1 MVQGTYNYLAPNKS
15 LGLYSVTVDNVST
28 MCTGVSG
35 GLLLMWIITAYG
47 FLFTNMSTL
56 KSIGV
61 AQIPLTASNLRN
73 MFNGNS
79 KSTGCSMPGQ
89 WLNLAI
95 TSFVA
100 HAYLSGADYTTQAV
114 QVLAVYIG
122 LANIQCCL
130 APEGALKSLGIDKKQ
145 TSPITIF
152 VTKVLGHQV
161 IVAAI
166 LIGALIN
173 NVDAYKALSYSQIP
187 CLLLF
192 LLFIILDDFD
202 ALVFKKS
209 KT

>member
-1 MVQGTYNYLAPNKS
+1 MQGTYNYLAPNKS

-35 GLLLMWIITAYG
+35 GLLLMWIITVYG

-100 HAYLSGADYTTQAV
+100 HAYLSGAYYTTQAV
-114 QVLAVYIG
+114 QVLAVYIS
-122 LANIQCCL
+122 LTNIQCCL
-130 APEGALKSLGIDKKQ
+130 AQEGTLKSLGIDKKQ
-145 TSPITIF
+145 MSPIVIF
-152 VTKVLGHQV
+152 VTKVLDHQG

-173 NVDAYKALSYSQIP
+173 NVNAYKALG
-187 CLLLF
+187 
-192 LLFIILDDFD
+192 
-202 ALVFKKS
+202 
-209 KT
+209 

>member
-35 GLLLMWIITAYG
+35 GLLVMWIITAYS

-79 KSTGCSMPGQ
+79 KSAGCSMPGQ
-89 WLNLAI
+89 WLNIAI

-100 HAYLSGADYTTQAV
+100 HACLSGAGYTT
-114 QVLAVYIG
+114 
-122 LANIQCCL
+122 
-130 APEGALKSLGIDKKQ
+130 
-145 TSPITIF
+145 
-152 VTKVLGHQV
+152 
-161 IVAAI
+161 
-166 LIGALIN
+166 
-173 NVDAYKALSYSQIP
+173 
-187 CLLLF
+187 
-192 LLFIILDDFD
+192 
-202 ALVFKKS
+202 
-209 KT
+209 